1 MYKLMKRRITE
12 YYKWF
17 ATGMLIISITSCAT
31 MFSGTRA
38 DIMIDGDVD
47 EPLTILSSHAEYQD
61 VTLPTIVE
69 VKRKHLDGQH
79 IQITSEHHTFDDIVL
94 EKAFNA
100 WALLSVYTGAL
111 GCIDLFTNA
120 VSKPKYDNFY
130 ITPSDKT
137 ADDSLRRP
145 ATVTIPLYSSKYRAQ
160 LRSKLL
166 PEKPL
171 RHEINGTIGL
181 GINQADHYTEH
192 FINGFTKR
200 YHMEPEGGCMDLTG
214 ESYIVG
220 KLEYHYRFDKKW
232 DFGAMMA
239 WGVSNENYDDRNYYY
254 DNEQKRLRSIFG
266 DGYERCTFFS
276 FAPSVR
282 YTWYETPK
290 YRLFSRVALGAM
302 RHHLSFDVDQ
312 WENND
317 PNTSICRLVNEEYYA
332 ETKWRMAYQISPIG
346 ICVGAH
352 NLKFIA
358 ELGYGC
364 LGVLNMGVCVSF

>member
-120 VSKPKYDNFY
+120 VSKPKYDKFY

-200 YHMEPEGGCMDLTG
+200 SHMEPAVGCMDLTG
-214 ESYIVG
+214 ES
-220 KLEYHYRFDKKW
+220 
-232 DFGAMMA
+232 
-239 WGVSNENYDDRNYYY
+239 
-254 DNEQKRLRSIFG
+254 
-266 DGYERCTFFS
+266 
-276 FAPSVR
+276 
-282 YTWYETPK
+282 
-290 YRLFSRVALGAM
+290 
-302 RHHLSFDVDQ
+302 
-312 WENND
+312 
-317 PNTSICRLVNEEYYA
+317 
-332 ETKWRMAYQISPIG
+332 
-346 ICVGAH
+346 
-352 NLKFIA
+352 
-358 ELGYGC
+358 
-364 LGVLNMGVCVSF
+364 